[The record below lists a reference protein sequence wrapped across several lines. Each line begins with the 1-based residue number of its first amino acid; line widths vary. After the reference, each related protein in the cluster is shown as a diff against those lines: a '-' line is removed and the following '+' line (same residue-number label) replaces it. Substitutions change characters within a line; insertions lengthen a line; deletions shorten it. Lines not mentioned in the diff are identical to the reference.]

1 MRRLMIDGNAMADN
15 LRVIRTAAG
24 DAAIY
29 GVLKA
34 DGYGLGLEPM
44 ARILARQGIDRFAVT
59 EPSAASAL
67 ADMGLKERE
76 ILLLRPVT
84 GAEAEMLLRKPVT
97 FSIGSP
103 EEAVTLA
110 RAAIRMGVR
119 PRVHVQIDTG
129 LGRYGFPW
137 DEPGRLRFLYESF
150 TVLRFTGIYTH
161 FASPCRARAA
171 RRQFER
177 FCSVLGALEEAG
189 IDPGMRHCCESSALL
204 RYPGMALDAVRVG
217 SGFLGRVP
225 GAERFGLRDICR
237 CEATLET
244 VRTLRPGD
252 TVGYGSRYRARREMR
267 VAVAD
272 IGSLHGLGAA
282 TEGGQKR
289 LFVKLC
295 EWLRQGLTVLRG
307 AGLCAEADGRR
318 IPVLG
323 RLCSECCVLDVTD
336 MNGEPGDMVAFPIN
350 PMFARNMERVWLDG
364 SAGADMRPV
373 A

>member
-1 MRRLMIDGNAMADN
+1 MRRLMIDGNAMAEN
-15 LRVIRTAAG
+15 LRVIQAAAG
-24 DAAIY
+24 EAVIY

-44 ARILARQGIDRFAVT
+44 ARALARQGVDRFAVT
-59 EPSAASAL
+59 EPSAAERL
-67 ADMGLKERE
+67 FELGLPVEE
-76 ILLLRPVT
+76 ILLLRPAT
-84 GAEAEMLLRKPVT
+84 GAEAEMLLRRPVT

-103 EEAVTLA
+103 EEAVALA
-110 RAAIRMGVR
+110 RAAIRMGAR

-161 FASPCRARAA
+161 FASPCRERAA

-177 FCSVLGALEEAG
+177 FRSVLGALEEAG
-189 IDPGMRHCCESSALL
+189 IDPGTRHCCESSALF

-225 GAERFGLRDICR
+225 DAERFGLRDICR

-267 VAVAD
+267 AAVAD
-272 IGSLHGLGAA
+272 IGSFHGLGAA
-282 TEGGQKR
+282 TEGGQKSP
-289 LFVKLC
+289 FIKLR
-295 EWLRQGLTVLRG
+295 EWLRQGAALLRRE
-307 AGLCAEADGRR
+307 GLYAEANGRR

-336 MNGEPGDMVAFPIN
+336 VNGEPGDTVAFSIN
-350 PMFARNMERVWLDG
+350 PMFARNMERVWLEAP
-364 SAGADMRPV
+364 AGADMRPV

>member
-1 MRRLMIDGNAMADN
+1 MRRLIIDGGAMAEN
-15 LRVIRTAAG
+15 LRVLQAAG

-44 ARILARQGIDRFAVT
+44 ARLLTWQGVRRFAVT
-59 EPSAASAL
+59 EPSEAVRL
-67 ADMGLKERE
+67 ADMGLDTQD
-76 ILLLRPVT
+76 ILLLRPVSE
-84 GAEAEMLLRKPVT
+84 AEAEPLLGKPVT

-103 EEAVTLA
+103 EEAVALA
-110 RAAIRMGVR
+110 RAANRMGVR
-119 PRVHVQIDTG
+119 PEVHVQIDTG
-129 LGRYGFPW
+129 LGRYGFSW
-137 DEPGRLRFLYESF
+137 DEPGRLQLLYASF
-150 TVLRFTGIYTH
+150 TALRFTGIYTH
-161 FASPCRARAA
+161 FANPCRKRAA

-177 FCSVLGALEEAG
+177 FRFVLDALDEAG
-189 IDPGMRHCCESSALL
+189 INPGLRHCCESSALL
-204 RYPGMALDAVRVG
+204 RYPEMALDAVRVG
-217 SGFLGRVP
+217 SGLLGRVP
-225 GAERFGLRDICR
+225 DAERFGLRDICR

-282 TEGGQKR
+282 VEGGRKSMRCR
-289 LFVKLC
+289 LS
-295 EWLRQGLTVLRG
+295 EWLRSSLSLLRG
-307 AGLCAEADGRR
+307 RGLYAEANGQQ

-336 MNGEPGDMVAFPIN
+336 TNGKPGDLVTFSLN
-350 PMFARNMERVWLDG
+350 PMFVRHVERIWLG
-364 SAGADMRPV
+364 LPADTDICPV